1 MPTPHT
7 EDDMRFSD
15 ARLAELERKLY
26 EHDALEVKWRAED
39 SAKQADI
46 DKRLD
51 KLFEAQKQN
60 TQDISMLIKE
70 TAFVIQ
76 LSKDIHGSAR
86 IGAGVQRFF
95 FWIIKWGAVGAFL
108 GTMLKWFTENV
119 LGKSWP

>member
-1 MPTPHT
+1 VQ
-7 EDDMRFSD
+7 EADMRYSD
-15 ARLAELERKLY
+15 ERLAELERKFDA
-26 EHDALEVKWRAED
+26 HDAKERSWRDED

-60 TQDISMLIKE
+60 TTDISMLIKE

-95 FWIIKWGAVGAFL
+95 FWIIKWGAIGAFL